1 MHKKIN
7 LKALYAGVPLICI
20 PFFGDQHYNAAVVE
34 YSGTGIWLDHI
45 GFDQHVLHAAIDK
58 VLAPGY

>member
-1 MHKKIN
+1 
-7 LKALYAGVPLICI
+7 VPLICI
-20 PFFGDQHYNAAVVE
+20 PFFGDQYYNAAVVE

-45 GFDQHVLHAAIDK
+45 GFDQHALYAAIDK